1 MTIVDMLNPYAW
13 VMTMRRILYHKGSLP
28 SMKVSV
34 PVISV
39 GNITT
44 GGSGKSPVTKLI
56 AEHLR
61 DSLGKKPAIVMR
73 GYRRKSKGFLLVSD
87 GRQILAD
94 INESGDEAQSF
105 ARELG
110 GVMIVCDEDRVNG
123 AKKAI
128 ASGADVILL
137 DDGFQHMA
145 LKRDVNILLIDKHS
159 SQHVI
164 PFGKNREDIT
174 SSSDADII
182 IRTDENE
189 IVILHKKDA
198 LIVQAKLTASH
209 ITFLDSSK
217 QSPDYLEGKR
227 VLALSSIA
235 NPERFH
241 DLISSFDADII
252 PYVLEDHAEYTS
264 SITTDVL
271 KRAKSDNC
279 DLIVTTTKD
288 IVKSREFFEN
298 AETTC
303 EVGVLHISYALSD
316 EVEFWKRIESIFL

>member
-1 MTIVDMLNPYAW
+1 MTLIDILNPYAW

-28 SMKVSV
+28 STKVSV
-34 PVISV
+34 PVISI

-44 GGSGKSPVTKLI
+44 GGSGKSPITKLI
-56 AEHLR
+56 AEYLR

-73 GYRRKSKGFLLVSD
+73 GYKRKSKGFVLVSD

-94 INESGDEAQSF
+94 VNQSGDEAQSF

-110 GVMIVCDEDRVNG
+110 GVMVVCDEDRANG

-128 ASGADVILL
+128 AIGANVILL

-145 LKRDVNILLIDKHS
+145 LKRDLNILLIDKHS
-159 SQHVI
+159 HQHVI

-174 SSSDADII
+174 SASDADII
-182 IRTDENE
+182 IRTDESQIE
-189 IVILHKKDA
+189 IPHKKDA
-198 LIVQAKLTASH
+198 LIVPAKLIASH

-217 QSPDYLEGKR
+217 QSPEYQKGKR

-241 DLISSFDADII
+241 NLISSFDADII
-252 PYVLEDHAEYTS
+252 PYTLEDHAEYNTNL
-264 SITTDVL
+264 IADIIR
-271 KRAKSDNC
+271 RATKDDC
-279 DLIVTTTKD
+279 DLIITTTKD
-288 IVKSREFFEN
+288 IVKSQKYFEE
-298 AETTC
+298 AELQL
-303 EVGVLHISYALSD
+303 EVGVLHISYALTD
-316 EVEFWKRIESIFL
+316 DEFWKQIDSVFS

>member
-1 MTIVDMLNPYAW
+1 MTIVDILNPLEW

-28 SMKVSV
+28 STKVSV
-34 PVISV
+34 PVISI
-39 GNITT
+39 GNVTA
-44 GGSGKSPVTKLI
+44 GGSGKSPITKLI
-56 AEHLR
+56 AEYLR

-73 GYRRKSKGFLLVSD
+73 GYKRKSKGFLLVSD

-94 INESGDEAQSF
+94 VRESGDEAQSF
-105 ARELG
+105 ANELG
-110 GVMIVCDEDRVNG
+110 GVMVICDEDRVSG

-128 ASGADVILL
+128 ATGADVILL
-137 DDGFQHMA
+137 DDGYQHMA

-189 IVILHKKDA
+189 IEIPHKKDA
-198 LIVQAKLTASH
+198 LIVKAKLIASD

-217 QSPDYLEGKR
+217 QSPEYLKGKR

-241 DLISSFDADII
+241 DLISSFDVDII
-252 PYVLEDHAEYTS
+252 PYALEDHAEYDDALIS
-264 SITTDVL
+264 DAL
-271 KRAKSDNC
+271 KRAKNDDC
-279 DLIVTTTKD
+279 DVIITTTKD
-288 IVKSREFFEN
+288 IVKSREYFEKV
-298 AETTC
+298 ESEC
-303 EVGVLHISYALSD
+303 KVGVLHISYALID
-316 EVEFWKRIESIFL
+316 DEFWKRIQSVFL

>member
-1 MTIVDMLNPYAW
+1 MTIVDILNPYVW
-13 VMTMRRILYHKGSLP
+13 VMTVRRILYHKGSLP
-28 SMKVSV
+28 STKVSV
-34 PVISV
+34 PVISI

-44 GGSGKSPVTKLI
+44 GGSGKSPIAKLI
-56 AEHLR
+56 AEYLR

-73 GYRRKSKGFLLVSD
+73 GYKRKSKGFLLVSD
-87 GRQILAD
+87 SRQILAD
-94 INESGDEAQSF
+94 INQSGDEAQSF

-110 GVMIVCDEDRVNG
+110 GVMVVCDEDRASG

-137 DDGFQHMA
+137 DDGYQHMA
-145 LKRDVNILLIDKHS
+145 LKRDLNILLIDKHS
-159 SQHVI
+159 HQHVI

-189 IVILHKKDA
+189 ITIAHKKDA
-198 LIVQAKLTASH
+198 IIVRAKLAASH

-217 QSPDYLEGKR
+217 RSPDYLKGKR

-241 DLISSFDADII
+241 NLLSSFDADII
-252 PYVLEDHAEYTS
+252 PYVLEDHAEYS
-264 SITTDVL
+264 AAIITDVL
-271 KRAKSDNC
+271 ERAKSDDC
-279 DLIVTTTKD
+279 DVIITTTKD
-288 IVKSREFFEN
+288 IVKSREYFDNTEN
-298 AETTC
+298 TV
-303 EVGVLHISYALSD
+303 EVGVLHISYTLSD
-316 EVEFWKRIESIFL
+316 EAEFWKRIESLFL